1 MIIRTQAYARIAL
14 MGNPSD
20 GYNGK
25 TIASTITNFRAEVT
39 LWESPTLKIIL
50 NYVHD
55 PTEFVSLEMLDETA
69 SRYGY
74 DDGIP
79 LIRASCK
86 KFNEYCRVHGI
97 ELEDKNFT
105 VSYDTNIPRQVGLGG
120 SSAII
125 TAMIKALIEFY
136 EVTEHFPKSI
146 LPNLILSVETEE
158 LEINAGLQDRV
169 IQVYGDT
176 VFMDFSKHLMD
187 EQGHGDYEYLDSSLI
202 PPLFL
207 AHIDEPSHSGKIH
220 SSVKYRYDE
229 GEAEVVQ
236 AMQTF
241 AGYASEC
248 KMSLVQQDYDK
259 ISELMNKNFD
269 LRRKIFGDEV
279 IGAKNLEMIEIAR
292 AQGCPAKFSGS
303 GGTIIGM
310 YRNWEELR
318 RLAKTYRE
326 HGFNFAQVAIE
337 GQKSKIESLDLPQMS
352 SNAYLFR
359 EMR

>member
-50 NYVHD
+50 NTVHD
-55 PTEFVSLEMLDETA
+55 LTEFASLERLAETA

-74 DDGIP
+74 DDGVR

-86 KFNEYCRVHGI
+86 KFNEYCRIHGI

-105 VSYDTNIPRQVGLGG
+105 ISYDTNIPRQVGLGG

-125 TAMIKALIEFY
+125 TAMIKALMEFY
-136 EVTEHFPKSI
+136 GITEHIPKSI

-176 VFMDFSKHLMD
+176 VFMDFSKHLMV
-187 EQGHGDYEYLDSSLI
+187 ELGHGDYEYLDSSLM

-207 AHIDEPSHSGKIH
+207 VHIDEPSHSGKIH
-220 SSVKYRYDE
+220 SNVKYRYEE
-229 GEAEVVQ
+229 GDAEVVQ
-236 AMQTF
+236 AMQIF

-248 KMSLVQQDYDK
+248 KTALIKQDCDK
-259 ISELMNKNFD
+259 ISKLMNKNFD
-269 LRRKIFGDEV
+269 LRRKIFGDKV

-292 AQGCPAKFSGS
+292 SQGCPAKFSGS

-310 YRNWEELR
+310 YRNWEELN
-318 RLAKTYRE
+318 RLGKIYRE
-326 HGFNFAQVAIE
+326 NGFNFAQVTIE
-337 GQKSKIESLDLPQMS
+337 GQETAIKSLDFPQMS
-352 SNAYLFR
+352 ADSALFQA
-359 EMR
+359 